1 MGYSRFST
9 RFRRR
14 GFKKVAVVVKPKNTI
29 MKNKGLGKKSV
40 EKICKTLISRNI
52 ENKKTTAAQAVAP
65 VCQFS
70 TAGVPTWYVLKN
82 WNTNVWKVGQSSLN
96 AGRVGNHIKMK
107 KWIIKGQIIPDA
119 AGISFNDSTGY
130 LKQSY
135 QGYLTLFFGRRT
147 DTDEVPS
154 ALTALFDSGNS
165 TFSPVGSSTEMMLP
179 INKELYKIYWRKTF
193 KLGAA
198 YGPNA
203 STTQSPNN
211 DFNLTRTFGFDVCKY
226 IMKNRILKYN
236 DVSDS
241 PSDRDLTRLAIWA
254 IWRPAIGSLSN
265 PNLFTTNSFY
275 NINLTSYGEYEDA

>member
-1 MGYSRFST
+1 M
-9 RFRRR
+9 
-14 GFKKVAVVVKPKNTI
+14 PKMSLSKQVNQI
-29 MKNKGLGKKSV
+29 
-40 EKICKTLISRNI
+40 IARNV
-52 ENKKTTAAQAVAP
+52 ENKRTTAAQAVAP
-65 VCQFS
+65 VCTFS
-70 TAGVPTWYVLKN
+70 VAGVPTWYVLKS
-82 WNTNVWKVGQSSLN
+82 WNTNVWKIGQSALN
-96 AGRVGNHIKMK
+96 AGRIGNHIKMK
-107 KWIIKGQIIPDA
+107 RWIIKGQIIPDTP
-119 AGISFNDSTGY
+119 GIAFNDTSGY

-147 DTDEVPS
+147 DTDEVPGTLS
-154 ALTALFDSGNS
+154 GLFDSGNS

-179 INKELYKIYWRKTF
+179 INKELYKVYWRQTF

-211 DFNLTRTFGFDVCKY
+211 DFDLTRTFGFDACKY

-241 PSDRDLTRLAIWA
+241 PSDRDLTRLAVWA

-265 PNLFTTNSFY
+265 PNLFNTNSFY